1 MGLRVELDQTVVHEI
16 DSSSIAGEFR
26 LWKSALARTVGA
38 PDLWEGAE
46 VGVFLCATVLD
57 LGWS

>member
-1 MGLRVELDQTVVHEI
+1 MGLRVELDQKGIHEI

-46 VGVFLCATVLD
+46 VGVFLCVPRY
-57 LGWS
+57 